1 MKTPSL
7 WQLGMH
13 FDPSGGGADRCF
25 DNLLRGLE
33 ANGSAFTAA
42 AFDAKAVSPVAEHGK
57 PACQRFVPEGKSS
70 VWPGRQPERCGAT
83 CFVNEVSGFD
93 GDAADDEIFRRIS
106 LGPSRGAIWKRRAA
120 LRRFGAKIASAPPPK
135 VLASHF
141 SLYAFFLLPFLQ
153 GTKHVVHFHGPWAD
167 EAAAAGAGKLAVFF
181 KRHIE
186 RAVYSRADRMITLSQ
201 AFRLL
206 LIENFGVRP
215 EKIFVVPGSVDTENF
230 RPTNG
235 RDALRRRLG
244 WPTDRRILFC
254 VRRLVARMG
263 LAELIDSFAKIAARL
278 PDVDLHIGGRG
289 KLESDLRARALR
301 LGLERRI
308 VFCGFIPEDDLPGH
322 YAASDLS
329 ILPSQKLEGFGL
341 AAVESLACGVP
352 VLVTPVG
359 GLPEVVEG
367 LGRNLIL
374 DGADPDAIARG
385 LMRAFAAPGYLPP
398 AGDCRAFAEKNYS
411 IRGMAQRCAEI
422 YGEVTSR

>member
-42 AFDAKAVSPVAEHGK
+42 AFDGESAE
-57 PACQRFVPEGKSS
+57 
-70 VWPGRQPERCGAT
+70 
-83 CFVNEVSGFD
+83 D
-93 GDAADDEIFRRIS
+93 GNFQRIS
-106 LGPSRGAIWKRRAA
+106 LGPSRSAIWKRRTA

-167 EAAAAGAGKLAVFF
+167 EAAAAGAGKLTVFF

-186 RAVYSRADRMITLSQ
+186 RTVYARADRMITLSQ

-206 LIENFGVRP
+206 LIENFGIRP
-215 EKIFVVPGSVDTENF
+215 EKISVVPGSVDTEKF
-230 RPTNG
+230 RPTND

-244 WPTDRRILFC
+244 WPTDRRIIFC

-278 PDVDLHIGGRG
+278 PDVDIHIGGRG
-289 KLESDLRARALR
+289 KLGSDLCARASR

-308 VFCGFIPEDDLPGH
+308 VFCGFIPEDDLPDH

-341 AAVESLACGVP
+341 AAVESLSCGVP

-359 GLPEVVEG
+359 GLPEVVAR
-367 LGRNLIL
+367 LGKNLIL

-398 AGDCRAFAEKNYS
+398 AGDCRAFAEKYYS
-411 IRGMAQRCAEI
+411 IREMARLSTNVYDE
-422 YGEVTSR
+422 ETSR

>member
-1 MKTPSL
+1 MKMNPSL

-33 ANGSAFTAA
+33 ANGRAFTAA
-42 AFDAKAVSPVAEHGK
+42 AFDGES
-57 PACQRFVPEGKSS
+57 
-70 VWPGRQPERCGAT
+70 
-83 CFVNEVSGFD
+83 
-93 GDAADDEIFRRIS
+93 ADDENFRRIS
-106 LGPSRGAIWKRRAA
+106 LGPSRSAIWKRRAA
-120 LRRFGAKIASAPPPK
+120 LRRFGAEISSAPPPK

-398 AGDCRAFAEKNYS
+398 AGDCRAFAEKYYS
-411 IRGMAQRCAEI
+411 IREMARLSTNVYDE
-422 YGEVTSR
+422 ETSR

>member
-25 DNLLRGLE
+25 DNLLKGLE
-33 ANGSAFTAA
+33 ANGRAFTAA
-42 AFDAKAVSPVAEHGK
+42 AFDGK
-57 PACQRFVPEGKSS
+57 PAD
-70 VWPGRQPERCGAT
+70 
-83 CFVNEVSGFD
+83 D
-93 GDAADDEIFRRIS
+93 GNIRRIS
-106 LGPSRGAIWKRRAA
+106 LGASRSPIWNRRAA
-120 LRRFGAKIASAPPPK
+120 LRKFGAEIVSASPPK

-167 EAAAAGAGKLAVFF
+167 EAAAAGAGKLAVFL
-181 KRHIE
+181 KRRIE
-186 RAVYSRADRMITLSQ
+186 RTVYSRADRMITLSQ

-206 LIENFGVRP
+206 LIENFEVPP
-215 EKIFVVPGSVDTENF
+215 ENISVVPGSVDMDKF
-230 RPTNG
+230 RPTSD

-244 WPTDRRILFC
+244 WPTDRRIRFC

-263 LAELIDSFAKIAARL
+263 LAELIESFAKIAARL

-289 KLESDLRARALR
+289 ELVRDLRARASS
-301 LGLERRI
+301 LGLDQRI
-308 VFCGFIPEDDLPGH
+308 VFCGFIPEDDLPDH

-341 AAVESLACGVP
+341 AAVEALACGIP

-359 GLPEVVEG
+359 GLPEVVAG
-367 LGRNLIL
+367 LGQNLIL
-374 DGADPDAIARG
+374 DGIDPDAIARG
-385 LMRAFAAPGYLPP
+385 LMRAFAAPGYLPS
-398 AGDCRAFAEKNYS
+398 AEECRGFAEKNYS
-411 IRGMAQRCAEI
+411 VREMARLSTDVYDE
-422 YGEVTSR
+422 EVSR

>member
-25 DNLLRGLE
+25 DNLLKGLE
-33 ANGSAFTAA
+33 ANGRAFTAA
-42 AFDAKAVSPVAEHGK
+42 AFDGK
-57 PACQRFVPEGKSS
+57 PAD
-70 VWPGRQPERCGAT
+70 
-83 CFVNEVSGFD
+83 D
-93 GDAADDEIFRRIS
+93 GNIRRIS
-106 LGPSRGAIWKRRAA
+106 LGASRSPIWKRRAA
-120 LRRFGAKIASAPPPK
+120 LRKFGAEIVSASPPK

-167 EAAAAGAGKLAVFF
+167 EAAAAGAGKLAVFL
-181 KRHIE
+181 KRRIE
-186 RAVYSRADRMITLSQ
+186 RTVYSRADRMITLSQ

-206 LIENFGVRP
+206 LIENFEVPP
-215 EKIFVVPGSVDTENF
+215 ENISVVPGSVDMDKF
-230 RPTNG
+230 RPTSD

-244 WPTDRRILFC
+244 WPTDRRIIFC

-263 LAELIDSFAKIAARL
+263 LAELIESFAKIAARL

-289 KLESDLRARALR
+289 ELVRDLRARASR
-301 LGLERRI
+301 LGLDQRI
-308 VFCGFIPEDDLPGH
+308 VFCGFIPEDDLPDH

-341 AAVESLACGVP
+341 AAVEALACGIP

-359 GLPEVVEG
+359 GLPEVVAG
-367 LGRNLIL
+367 LGQNLIL
-374 DGADPDAIARG
+374 DGIDPDAIARG
-385 LMRAFAAPGYLPP
+385 LMRAFAAPGYLPS
-398 AGDCRAFAEKNYS
+398 AEECRGFAEKYYS
-411 IRGMAQRCAEI
+411 VREMARLSTDVYDE
-422 YGEVTSR
+422 EVSR

>member
-25 DNLLRGLE
+25 DNLLKGLE
-33 ANGSAFTAA
+33 ANGRAFTAA
-42 AFDAKAVSPVAEHGK
+42 AFDGK
-57 PACQRFVPEGKSS
+57 PAD
-70 VWPGRQPERCGAT
+70 
-83 CFVNEVSGFD
+83 D
-93 GDAADDEIFRRIS
+93 GNIRRIS
-106 LGPSRGAIWKRRAA
+106 LGASRSPIWKRRAA
-120 LRRFGAKIASAPPPK
+120 LRKFGAEIVSASPPK

-167 EAAAAGAGKLAVFF
+167 EAAAAGAGKLAVFL
-181 KRHIE
+181 KRRIE
-186 RAVYSRADRMITLSQ
+186 RTVYSRADRMITLSQ

-206 LIENFGVRP
+206 LIENFEVPP
-215 EKIFVVPGSVDTENF
+215 ENISVVPGSVDMDKF
-230 RPTNG
+230 RPTSD

-244 WPTDRRILFC
+244 WPTDRRIIFC

-263 LAELIDSFAKIAARL
+263 LAELIESFAKIAARL

-289 KLESDLRARALR
+289 ELVRDLRARASR
-301 LGLERRI
+301 LGLDQRI
-308 VFCGFIPEDDLPGH
+308 VFCGFIPEDDLPDH

-341 AAVESLACGVP
+341 AAVEALACGIP

-359 GLPEVVEG
+359 GLPEVVAG
-367 LGRNLIL
+367 LGQNLIL
-374 DGADPDAIARG
+374 DGIDPDAIARG
-385 LMRAFAAPGYLPP
+385 LMRAFAAPGYLPS
-398 AGDCRAFAEKNYS
+398 AEECRGFAEKNYS
-411 IRGMAQRCAEI
+411 VREMARLSTDVYDE
-422 YGEVTSR
+422 EVSR